1 MMRYY
6 IGIVLTQLIVSP
18 WITTLLFSLY
28 MVYEFIMTKRKVFAY
43 VMLGMLVLT
52 SLLTT
57 QIYVIIIVAM
67 ALFVVIRDIEQARK
81 SFMIVNIALA
91 IALLLA
97 FMGWHF
103 VYVEKVVLLSVY
115 FVLFFYTSPVAK

>member
-28 MVYEFIMTKRKVFAY
+28 MVYEFIKTKRKVFAY

-81 SFMIVNIALA
+81 SFMIVNMALV

>member
-28 MVYEFIMTKRKVFAY
+28 MVYEFIKIKRKVFAY

-67 ALFVVIRDIEQARK
+67 ALFVVIRDIEQVRK
-81 SFMIVNIALA
+81 SFMIVNIALV

>member
-6 IGIVLTQLIVSP
+6 IGIILTQLIVSP

-28 MVYEFIMTKRKVFAY
+28 MVYEFIKTKRKVFAY

-67 ALFVVIRDIEQARK
+67 ALFVVIRDIEQVRK
-81 SFMIVNIALA
+81 SFMIVNIALV

>member
-28 MVYEFIMTKRKVFAY
+28 MVYEFIKTKRKVFAY

-67 ALFVVIRDIEQARK
+67 ALFVVIRDIEQVRK
-81 SFMIVNIALA
+81 SFMIVNIALV

>member
-28 MVYEFIMTKRKVFAY
+28 MVYEFIKTKRKVFAY

-67 ALFVVIRDIEQARK
+67 ALFVVIRDIEQVRK
-81 SFMIVNIALA
+81 SFMIVNMALV